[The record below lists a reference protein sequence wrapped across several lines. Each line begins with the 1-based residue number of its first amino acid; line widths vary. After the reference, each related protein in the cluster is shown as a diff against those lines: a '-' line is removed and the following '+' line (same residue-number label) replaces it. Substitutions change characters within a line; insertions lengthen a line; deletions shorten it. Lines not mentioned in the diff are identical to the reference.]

1 MEQVMFFKT
10 PIKEEAKPSKNEY
23 ALQSAY
29 GRGITSIQS
38 AKDELYREPKRFN
51 PLQYLEKN
59 RYFLGLNHL
68 NGQPT
73 YNQESIHTQIVAPTR
88 SGKGVFIGIKAV
100 EALRENSGLIIVDP
114 KEDDFLPQV
123 ISEEL
128 DRQHR
133 VADFQI
139 LNWPTD
145 FGYTVFSL
153 TDSIEEAT
161 KKITIMLNLIE
172 NESELGASH
181 YRKSERILLSKTM
194 HIFFNVEK
202 LFGIK
207 IDRSLAVLSQFL
219 KYVIADLNAA
229 SEFTKEQEKSK
240 PNFDKLEKLSKRYF
254 DPEHFPKLDL
264 KASHIPTLES
274 LQFSISEFDNV
285 FIYNKYQLA
294 DALTKGK
301 VLYIKSDMLDE
312 TALKFLKLVIT
323 DIIQQS
329 KKLKNKTNCLVILDE
344 LSFYPTQILSA
355 GLATV
360 AGFGIKFILSYQSE
374 AQMRDESLRIAIK
387 DNCQTKIY
395 YKTSDDKTLK
405 YIELLSGLELVSQ
418 VTKKGHETTIRQMQE
433 EHMNITR
440 LRALPR
446 SSVAI
451 LIEENLNEMKIFQT
465 SPIPVKHK
473 FDWTGINAKN
483 INIQKFE
490 LKKEFMVELTT
501 ETSLGEDPSD
511 MNTAKIL
518 VL

>member
-1 MEQVMFFKT
+1 MFFKT
-10 PIKEEAKPSKNEY
+10 PAREKNTTSNNGY
-23 ALQSAY
+23 AQQSAY

-38 AKDELYREPKRFN
+38 AKDELYRQPKRFN

-68 NGQPT
+68 NSQPA
-73 YNQESIHTQIVAPTR
+73 YNHESIHTQIVAPTR
-88 SGKGVFIGIKAV
+88 SGKGVFIGVKAV
-100 EALRENSGLIIVDP
+100 EALREQYGLIVIDP

-123 ISEEL
+123 ILEEL
-128 DRQHR
+128 DRQNR
-133 VADFQI
+133 TIDIQI
-139 LNWPTD
+139 LNWPND
-145 FGYTVFSL
+145 FGYTVFSP
-153 TDSIEEAT
+153 TDTIEEAT
-161 KKITIMLNLIE
+161 KKMTIMLNLIE
-172 NESELGASH
+172 NDTELGASH
-181 YRKSERILLSKTM
+181 YRKSERILLSKIM
-194 HIFFNVEK
+194 YIFFNVEK
-202 LFGIK
+202 LLDTK
-207 IDRSLAVLSQFL
+207 TDRSLASLSQFL
-219 KYVIADLNAA
+219 KYVIADLNAI
-229 SEFTKEQEKSK
+229 SEFAKEQEKSK

-254 DPEHFPKLDL
+254 DPELFSKLDV
-264 KASHIPTLES
+264 KPSQISTLES
-274 LQFSISEFDNV
+274 LQFSISEFENV
-285 FIYNKYQLA
+285 AIYNKYHLT

-301 VLYIKSDMLDE
+301 VLYIKSDMIDE

-329 KKLKNKTNCLVILDE
+329 KKMKSQTNCLVILDE

-355 GLATV
+355 GLATA
-360 AGFGIKFILSYQSE
+360 AGFGVKFILSYQSE

-451 LIEENLNEMKIFQT
+451 LIEENLNEIKIFQT

-473 FDWTGINAKN
+473 FDWTGINSKHV
-483 INIQKFE
+483 NIQKFE
-490 LKKEFMVELTT
+490 LKKEFAVELTT
-501 ETSLGEDPSD
+501 EISLEQDASD
-511 MNTAKIL
+511 MSTAKIL

>member
-1 MEQVMFFKT
+1 MFFKT
-10 PIKEEAKPSKNEY
+10 PVREKITSHNNEY

-38 AKDELYREPKRFN
+38 AKDELYCQPKRFN
-51 PLQYLEKN
+51 PVHYLDKN

-68 NGQPT
+68 NGQPL
-73 YNQESIHTQIVAPTR
+73 YNHEAIHTQIVAPTR

-100 EALRENSGLIIVDP
+100 EALRENRGIIVVDP

-123 ISEEL
+123 ILEEL
-128 DRQHR
+128 ERQRR
-133 VADFQI
+133 VDDLYI
-139 LNWPTD
+139 LNWPND
-145 FGYTVFSL
+145 FGYTVFSP
-153 TDSIEEAT
+153 TDTIEEAT
-161 KKITIMLNLIE
+161 KKMTIMLNLIE

-181 YRKSERILLSKTM
+181 YRKSERIVLSKIM
-194 HIFFNVEK
+194 KIFFNAEK
-202 LFGIK
+202 LLGIK
-207 IDRSLAVLSQFL
+207 TDRSLVGFSQFL
-219 KYVIADLNAA
+219 KYVIADLNAIN
-229 SEFTKEQEKSK
+229 EFIKEQEKSK

-254 DPEHFPKLDL
+254 DPELFSKLDL
-264 KASHIPTLES
+264 FASHVTTLES
-274 LQFSISEFDNV
+274 LQFSISEFENV
-285 FIYNKYQLA
+285 AIYNKFQLA
-294 DALTKGK
+294 SALTEGK
-301 VLYIKSDMLDE
+301 VFYIKSDMLDE

-329 KKLKNKTNCLVILDE
+329 KKLKNQTNCLVILDE

-355 GLATV
+355 GLATA
-360 AGFGIKFILSYQSE
+360 AGFGVKFILSYQSE
-374 AQMRDESLRIAIK
+374 AQMRDESLRVAIK

-395 YKTSDDKTLK
+395 YKTSDDTTLK

-465 SPIPVKHK
+465 SPIPVRQK
-473 FDWTGINAKN
+473 FDWTQLNTTQVQIP
-483 INIQKFE
+483 KFE
-490 LKKEFMVELTT
+490 LKKAYAVELVSV
-501 ETSLGEDPSD
+501 EAIELSSAASKE
-511 MNTAKIL
+511 L

>member
-1 MEQVMFFKT
+1 MFFKT
-10 PIKEEAKPSKNEY
+10 PTREEPVPSKNEY
-23 ALQSAY
+23 AQHSAY
-29 GRGITSIQS
+29 GRGITSTQS
-38 AKDELYREPKRFN
+38 AKDELYRQPKRFN

-59 RYFLGLNHL
+59 RYFLGLDHSSSA
-68 NGQPT
+68 QPL

-100 EALRENSGLIIVDP
+100 EALRENRGLIVVDP

-123 ISEEL
+123 ILEEL
-128 DRQHR
+128 ERQR
-133 VADFQI
+133 RPDDLYI
-139 LNWPTD
+139 LNWPND
-145 FGYTVFSL
+145 FGYTVFSP

-161 KKITIMLNLIE
+161 KKMTIMLNLIE
-172 NESELGASH
+172 NDTELGASH
-181 YRKSERILLSKTM
+181 YRKSERIMLSKIM
-194 HIFFNVEK
+194 NIFFNAEK
-202 LFGIK
+202 LLDIK
-207 IDRSLAVLSQFL
+207 LNRSLSSLSQFL
-219 KYVIADLNAA
+219 KYVNADLNAV
-229 SEFTKEQEKSK
+229 SEFAKEQEKSK

-254 DPEHFPKLDL
+254 DPELFSKIDL
-264 KASHIPTLES
+264 NPSQITTLES
-274 LQFSISEFDNV
+274 LQFSISEFEHV
-285 FIYNKYQLA
+285 VIYNKFQLA
-294 DALTKGK
+294 AALSEGK

-312 TALKFLKLVIT
+312 TALKFLKLVIA

-329 KKLKNKTNCLVILDE
+329 KKLKNQTNCLVILDE

-355 GLATV
+355 GLATA
-360 AGFGIKFILSYQSE
+360 AGFGVKFILSYQSE
-374 AQMRDESLRIAIK
+374 AQMRDESLRVAIK

-465 SPIPVKHK
+465 SPIPVKQK
-473 FDWTGINAKN
+473 FEWTQLNAKQ
-483 INIQKFE
+483 IQIPKFE
-490 LKKEFMVELTT
+490 LKKVFAVDLALIDVAEL
-501 ETSLGEDPSD
+501 SA
-511 MNTAKIL
+511 TASKEL

>member
-1 MEQVMFFKT
+1 MFFKT
-10 PIKEEAKPSKNEY
+10 PAREKNTTSNNRY
-23 ALQSAY
+23 AQQSAY

-38 AKDELYREPKRFN
+38 AKDELYSQPKRFN

-73 YNQESIHTQIVAPTR
+73 YNHESIHTQIVAPTR

-100 EALRENSGLIIVDP
+100 EALREYRGLIVIDP

-123 ISEEL
+123 ILEEL
-128 DRQHR
+128 DRQNR
-133 VADFQI
+133 TADFQI
-139 LNWPTD
+139 LNWPND
-145 FGYTVFSL
+145 FGYTVFSP
-153 TDSIEEAT
+153 TDTIEEAT
-161 KKITIMLNLIE
+161 KKMTNMLNLIE
-172 NESELGASH
+172 NDTELGASH
-181 YRKSERILLSKTM
+181 YRKSERILLSKIM

-202 LFGIK
+202 LLSIK
-207 IDRSLAVLSQFL
+207 IDRSLAGLSQFL
-219 KYVIADLNAA
+219 KYVITDLNAA
-229 SEFTKEQEKSK
+229 NEFAKEQEKSK

-254 DPEHFPKLDL
+254 DPELFSKLDL
-264 KASHIPTLES
+264 KPSQITTLES
-274 LQFSISEFDNV
+274 LQFSISEFDNASI
-285 FIYNKYQLA
+285 FNKYHLA

-301 VLYIKSDMLDE
+301 VVYIKSDMLDE

-329 KKLKNKTNCLVILDE
+329 KKLKNQTNCLVILDE

-355 GLATV
+355 GLATA
-360 AGFGIKFILSYQSE
+360 AGFGVKFILSYQSE
-374 AQMRDESLRIAIK
+374 AQMRDESLKIAIK

-395 YKTSDDKTLK
+395 YKTSDDTTLK

-446 SSVAI
+446 SAVAI

-473 FDWTGINAKN
+473 FDWTGINAKQVK
-483 INIQKFE
+483 IPKFE
-490 LKKEFMVELTT
+490 LKKAFAVTL
-501 ETSLGEDPSD
+501 ETSLEQDRFDG
-511 MNTAKIL
+511 NTSKVL